1 MMGIFLSI
9 FSVIGLGV
17 SSILKLESNHVA
29 TLLMICVT
37 ILINMTG
44 LFTLIN
50 KKIEIMKILVI
61 IIGLVLFGA
70 GGFIRYSFSEE
81 NKESVKQE
89 DFKLVKDDVNN
100 IKNIINT
107 EDSQINNLKGEIE
120 KLKSKIEELE
130 NNKSKN
136 RK

>member
-1 MMGIFLSI
+1 
-9 FSVIGLGV
+9 
-17 SSILKLESNHVA
+17 
-29 TLLMICVT
+29 MICGT
-37 ILINMTG
+37 ILITMTG

-61 IIGLVLFGA
+61 IIGLVLFVA
-70 GGFIRYSFSEE
+70 GGFIRYRFSEE

-89 DFKLVKDDVNN
+89 DFKLVKDDINN
-100 IKNIINT
+100 IKNIKNT

-136 RK
+136 IK